1 MSFILRFFILKGSLS
16 KSNTVSR
23 SVRQLQSPALW
34 SGPSILSPTS
44 WLFKRAKA
52 QQCSFLNTQIHPS
65 TNRGTAVWQKSLS
78 FSFTLSHSPALP
90 LSHLGLWHPLLS
102 LPTLLHRPHYTR
114 ILLSLS
120 LHPSVSH
127 LTGQL
132 PHFTIHLPLLLL
144 CSLYLSVIV
153 LSIPLPSFTFF
164 FSIPSYFSCPHSLP
178 GTLFW
183 CPASSLFLQQLN
195 LYRRLWLTL
204 RSRCCHSSYHT
215 RNGITLS
222 PDGMPL
228 PWKGSWSER
237 WLLKVWWTS
246 HAHPC
251 LNEGWL
257 LGPLGGEH
265 ELVHWSAHYSSVGT
279 VLQGIYCV
287 ALELITPGSYG
298 AQGTQKQQGLLQ
310 R

>member
-16 KSNTVSR
+16 KSNTASR

-78 FSFTLSHSPALP
+78 FSFTLSHSPAPP
-90 LSHLGLWHPLLS
+90 LSHLELSLS

-132 PHFTIHLPLLLL
+132 PHFTIHL
-144 CSLYLSVIV
+144 SVIV

-164 FSIPSYFSCPHSLP
+164 FYPQL
-178 GTLFW
+178 LQL
-183 CPASSLFLQQLN
+183 SSLFT
-195 LYRRLWLTL
+195 W
-204 RSRCCHSSYHT
+204 HSILMSCLLF
-215 RNGITLS
+215 IFAAAQSLS
-222 PDGMPL
+222 PPL
-228 PWKGSWSER
+228 TYTPISMLPFLIPHTQRHHTKSRWDAITSER
-237 WLLKVWWTS
+237 ELK
-246 HAHPC
+246 
-251 LNEGWL
+251 
-257 LGPLGGEH
+257 
-265 ELVHWSAHYSSVGT
+265 
-279 VLQGIYCV
+279 
-287 ALELITPGSYG
+287 
-298 AQGTQKQQGLLQ
+298 
-310 R
+310 

>member
-1 MSFILRFFILKGSLS
+1 MYEEYFMHNAYFFLFSCNIFSICFPFLLSFILRFFILKGSLS

-164 FSIPSYFSCPHSLP
+164 FLS
-178 GTLFW
+178 
-183 CPASSLFLQQLN
+183 PATSAV
-195 LYRRLWLTL
+195 LTL
-204 RSRCCHSSYHT
+204 YLALYSDVLPPLYFCSSSISIAASDLHSDLDVAIPHT
-215 RNGITLS
+215 THA
-222 PDGMPL
+222 
-228 PWKGSWSER
+228 
-237 WLLKVWWTS
+237 TAS
-246 HAHPC
+246 H
-251 LNEGWL
+251 
-257 LGPLGGEH
+257 
-265 ELVHWSAHYSSVGT
+265 
-279 VLQGIYCV
+279 
-287 ALELITPGSYG
+287 
-298 AQGTQKQQGLLQ
+298 
-310 R
+310 

>member
-1 MSFILRFFILKGSLS
+1 MLTLS
-16 KSNTVSR
+16 VSY
-23 SVRQLQSPALW
+23 STLY
-34 SGPSILSPTS
+34 
-44 WLFKRAKA
+44 
-52 QQCSFLNTQIHPS
+52 PS
-65 TNRGTAVWQKSLS
+65 T
-78 FSFTLSHSPALP
+78 F
-90 LSHLGLWHPLLS
+90 
-102 LPTLLHRPHYTR
+102 
-114 ILLSLS
+114 I
-120 LHPSVSH
+120 
-127 LTGQL
+127 
-132 PHFTIHLPLLLL
+132 
-144 CSLYLSVIV
+144 YL
-153 LSIPLPSFTFF
+153 F

-195 LYRRLWLTL
+195 LYHRLWLTL

>member
-78 FSFTLSHSPALP
+78 FSLTLSHSPALP

-102 LPTLLHRPHYTR
+102 LPILLHRPHYTR

-144 CSLYLSVIV
+144 YSLYLSVIV

-164 FSIPSYFSCPHSLP
+164 FYPQL
-178 GTLFW
+178 LQL
-183 CPASSLFLQQLN
+183 SSLFTWHSILMSCLLSIFAAAQSLSPPLTYTPISMLPFLIPHTQQHH
-195 LYRRLWLTL
+195 TK
-204 RSRCCHSSYHT
+204 SRWDA
-215 RNGITLS
+215 ITLERELKWKVAIEGLVNKPCPPMS
-222 PDGMPL
+222 EWRL
-228 PWKGSWSER
+228 ASRAPWWGAR
-237 WLLKVWWTS
+237 I
-246 HAHPC
+246 
-251 LNEGWL
+251 
-257 LGPLGGEH
+257 
-265 ELVHWSAHYSSVGT
+265 GT
-279 VLQGIYCV
+279 
-287 ALELITPGSYG
+287 LECSL
-298 AQGTQKQQGLLQ
+298 
-310 R
+310 